1 MQFELTLE
9 EGGDELLNYSLVQ
22 DQRTT
27 LTVTPELKQSIHIL
41 SLSGYE
47 LLQYLQEQAMENPV
61 LEIEAGRDGYLYRKQ
76 RGASSGSIAY
86 DQDPLWNV
94 KSTQESMET
103 RLQNQLR
110 LLSLPTDVYRVAAF
124 LAGNLND
131 DGYLDAELSDLGG
144 VLKVS
149 NDLLEAALHQL
160 QSLEPAGIGSRSL
173 QECLLLQIA
182 RDPEP
187 VPYAEEIVDGYLP
200 QLADGS
206 FNQIGLSLRISKEQV
221 SRASQYIRSLNPRPG
236 LSMSIPERHYIV
248 PDAVVRCVG
257 DGWTVAMH
265 PYAHPRL
272 SVNKECREWIKIRQT
287 AEGDSYLNHCFN
299 SARWIERCIEM
310 RKLTLMR
317 VVTAMMEEQQEFLAR
332 GVRGLQPMN
341 LLTISSMLDM
351 HESTV
356 SRAIHDK
363 FVLTP
368 QGVFPLKFF
377 FAPSIATA
385 DGSGASSR
393 SVKLRIRELVDAE
406 NKSKPHSDQTIV
418 ELLFAEGIQ
427 LSRRTVTK
435 YREELKILSSTYR
448 RRR

>member
-1 MQFELTLE
+1 M
-9 EGGDELLNYSLVQ
+9 VQ
-22 DQRTT
+22 DQRST
-27 LTVTPELKQSIHIL
+27 LTITPELKQSIHIL

-61 LEIEAGRDGYLYRKQ
+61 LEIEAGSDGYPYGKR
-76 RGASSGSIAY
+76 RGTSTGSVAY
-86 DQDPLWNV
+86 AQDPLWNV
-94 KSTQESMET
+94 KPAQDSMET

-124 LAGNLND
+124 LAGSLND
-131 DGYLDAELSDLGG
+131 DGYLDAELSDLKG

-149 NDLLEAALHQL
+149 VDLLETALHQL
-160 QSLEPAGIGSRSL
+160 QSLEPAGIACRDL
-173 QECLLLQIA
+173 RECLLLQIA

-200 QLADGS
+200 LLANGS
-206 FNQIGLSLRISKEQV
+206 FDQIALALRINKEQV
-221 SRASQYIRSLNPRPG
+221 SSASLYIRSLNPRPG
-236 LSMSIPERHYIV
+236 LSMNMPERHYIV
-248 PDAVVRCVG
+248 PDAIVRSVG
-257 DGWTVAMH
+257 DDWTVAMH

-287 AEGDSYLNHCFN
+287 AEVSSYLSHCLK

-310 RKLTLMR
+310 RKRTLMR
-317 VVTAMMEEQQEFLAR
+317 VITAMMEEQREFLTR
-332 GVRGLQPMN
+332 GVKGLRPMS
-341 LLTISSMLDM
+341 LLTISSMLEM

-356 SRAIHDK
+356 SRTIHDK

-377 FAPSIATA
+377 FASSVSTA

-393 SVKLRIRELVDAE
+393 SVKQRIKELVDAE
-406 NKSKPHSDQTIV
+406 NKSKPYSDQKLV

-435 YREELKILSSTYR
+435 YREEMKILSSTYR
-448 RRR
+448 RRRL

>member
-1 MQFELTLE
+1 MN
-9 EGGDELLNYSLVQ
+9 LLLSYLLVQ
-22 DQRTT
+22 DQRST

-61 LEIEAGRDGYLYRKQ
+61 IEIEAGRDGYPYGKK
-76 RGASSGSIAY
+76 RGTSTSSFAY
-86 DQDPLWNV
+86 AQDPLWNV
-94 KSTQESMET
+94 KPAQDSMET

-131 DGYLDAELSDLGG
+131 DGYLDAELSDLKG

-149 NDLLEAALHQL
+149 DDLLETALHHL
-160 QSLEPAGIGSRSL
+160 QSLEPAGIGCRDL
-173 QECLLLQIA
+173 RECLLLQIA
-182 RDPEP
+182 RDPGP
-187 VPYAEEIVDGYLP
+187 APYAEEIVDGYLP
-200 QLADGS
+200 LLANGS
-206 FNQIGLSLRISKEQV
+206 FDQIVLALRINKEQV
-221 SRASQYIRSLNPRPG
+221 RSASLYIRSLNPRPG
-236 LSMSIPERHYIV
+236 LSMNIPERHYIV
-248 PDAVVRCVG
+248 PDAVVRCIG
-257 DGWTVAMH
+257 DDLTVAMH

-272 SVNKECREWIKIRQT
+272 SVNKEYREWIKIRQT
-287 AEGDSYLNHCFN
+287 AEASSYLSHCFK

-317 VVTAMMEEQQEFLAR
+317 VITAMMEEQREFLAR
-332 GVRGLQPMN
+332 GVKGLRPMN

-377 FAPSIATA
+377 FASGLPTA

-393 SVKLRIRELVDAE
+393 SVKQRIKELVDAE
-406 NKSKPHSDQTIV
+406 NKSKPYSDQKIV

-435 YREELKILSSTYR
+435 YREKLKILSSTYR
-448 RRR
+448 RRRL